1 MFRIVAHM
9 ATLTDPHRPSQTL
22 TDPLPFRQTV
32 KNPWTLFGLGTAVNR
47 FTRLH
52 TTSPVTG
59 GHTYPAEIW
68 RGLADRT
75 CLASRPPSDST
86 TSRFTTAPWPSEP
99 HSCPSHQRSRA
110 QRQLPLFRIHDFR
123 PAVRSHRQHAA
134 GIGRL
139 SARVPNLFEP
149 AVNGLLHM
157 QSAKTAAARP
167 LACNDQ
173 R

>member
-9 ATLTDPHRPSQTL
+9 ATAHRPSQTL

-68 RGLADRT
+68 RAARLINDPA
-75 CLASRPPSDST
+75 PSANCHCFA
-86 TSRFTTAPWPSEP
+86 FTTLDLQSG
-99 HSCPSHQRSRA
+99 HIGSM
-110 QRQLPLFRIHDFR
+110 QL
-123 PAVRSHRQHAA
+123 
-134 GIGRL
+134 G
-139 SARVPNLFEP
+139 
-149 AVNGLLHM
+149 
-157 QSAKTAAARP
+157 
-167 LACNDQ
+167 
-173 R
+173 